1 MVLAAFVLASMQ
13 LELELE
19 LVRAVA
25 VMVQSMALLFVRL
38 AVGLSHAMAQSMD
51 NLGLS
56 AVELAT
62 ELVVAEAEAGGE
74 AVVVVQNSAIVYLR
88 TDPVAAFAR
97 AL

>member
-62 ELVVAEAEAGGE
+62 ELVVAGGE
-74 AVVVVQNSAIVYLR
+74 AVVVVQNSAIAYLR